1 VNKVQATPLLVAALH
16 GQVEAVRALAARGA
30 RVDACTVKGAS
41 AMHHAAA
48 WGHLQVHGPL
58 RCRATWLQVGA
69 TCFLI
74 GGGLLQVVEALVE
87 LGADPDATTPLGRS
101 TVDWAGYRRASL
113 LD

>member
-1 VNKVQATPLLVAALH
+1 MHGQGRFSDAPRCGLGSSAGARPVAISRHLVA
-16 GQVEAVRALAARGA
+16 G
-30 RVDACTVKGAS
+30 
-41 AMHHAAA
+41 
-48 WGHLQVHGPL
+48 
-58 RCRATWLQVGA
+58 RCNVFSQW
-69 TCFLI
+69 

>member
-1 VNKVQATPLLVAALH
+1 MQATPLLVAALH

-30 RVDACTVKGAS
+30 RVDACTAKGAS
-41 AMHHAAA
+41 AMHHAAG

-58 RCRATWLQVGA
+58 RSRATWLQVGA
-69 TCFLI
+69 TCFPSG